1 MTPSPLHQ
9 GSYLGAVS
17 GLEGKGPSSYGFQ
30 LAKNSRL
37 LPMHRVMLY
46 PGYSPTSLREAP
58 NILHYGVN
66 FAISQEDPKLDYS
79 FDKHWYRDFEPL
91 NCYPWTKKDSED
103 RVQEGLFPNPPH
115 PSELSSKGINLLKD
129 LLVMETVASLN
140 EALCLRHTRNCPPST
155 ELDTACRKVKY
166 PSLCS

>member
-1 MTPSPLHQ
+1 
-9 GSYLGAVS
+9 
-17 GLEGKGPSSYGFQ
+17 
-30 LAKNSRL
+30 
-37 LPMHRVMLY
+37 MHRVMLY

-115 PSELSSKGINLLKD
+115 PSELSSKGINMLKD
-129 LLVMETVASLN
+129 LLVIETVATLN